1 MVRGRTLT
9 TFNSNTSHQK
19 QKNAQK
25 GQLAITLVV
34 LMLTSLAMPSIH
46 VENTQL
52 ESSSEARFTANGTIS
67 DSDAQTLLSNLNAN
81 NPIDV
86 MGVVDDSNR
95 IHLIWIQNTS
105 TPLLQYALIQI
116 SPTIDTVLISNTQV
130 GGNSSTSLSAPSMV
144 IDSTGR
150 AHIVWEVTNTEI
162 LYTILDPSA
171 DDLDGSAGDIANM
184 TVTSYTIASGS
195 GTRSDPDIAVD
206 SYDAVHIVWVDSYDP
221 QGAFFNSPLVY
232 YCMLFESSNNGFE
245 VLINNTLVTPALGH
259 RGNPAISIGANNTAV
274 IVWEDTRGSMVEYVG
289 LLDSSGSM
297 TTEWTDMCAIFYGG
311 TLTTGENFAG
321 IKPMIESA
329 NITVLETLYTLSGNM
344 FEANSQT
351 NCANAVSIGDDGSNG
366 PRSTALGI
374 NSTDNSGGIRPLTEV
389 VYNGS
394 SLSLP
399 LDNSYN
405 SEMWGPGSTWACLS
419 WRDSSGSMP
428 GNPAT
433 AADHVWNPNATKLVI
448 PVSDEGPF
456 GGSPS
461 LEADD
466 YQSINES
473 HQACLEAGIIPVPVA
488 GTLDYGPST
497 IWHNNTHV
505 RHHMMDLAHCPDT
518 SLIGI
523 QARNCDGT
531 SVQSTDAGGELFY
544 YPTEELADLHG
555 DFENGALTATWNT
568 NGAVGWA
575 VQNNTVI
582 DGLYSAESGNI
593 SNNQHSS
600 IRYQGALNDGTMSF
614 DWSVS
619 SEPNYDYLLFC
630 VDNPTCSPSSFTAA
644 WSGESNGT
652 YSAAVQPG
660 YHTYTWKYYK
670 DGSVSL
676 GNDSAWIDN
685 VQLPISSY
693 TDEMNQMVDSIIN
706 LTTGSGAT
714 NTFLT
719 VLNPYSILSN
729 PRSTWSTG
737 DSAHSIDSETGQ
749 YLEDLGPDV
758 DWYWR
763 EDGSGWDTVGHFVL
777 VNDTRLTK
785 GHTWALNPD
794 VNVDDDGNIHVVWI
808 DGREQFPSK
817 SGPSQL
823 HYMQIDPTRGGV
835 LDGEAYG
842 LNLDETVVVRDT
854 AIQQSNLIWGA
865 NPRVDFDRDDSIH
878 ITWFETGAKWD
889 ADIVEL
895 RWTRI
900 QSPVMNGFEEIPLNR
915 YLTQAYSI
923 VNTRTISSSSDNLMG
938 IYGSEFSASAQPI
951 VKFDWPERTIA
962 WTANDCNNL
971 DSQFNKWDV
980 CLWSEDLFDMSL
992 ELAPGE
998 SGDVTMQPDSYKVV
1012 DLNLQGISVPGGDD
1026 VVTISTESIPDYW
1039 NIDVGFDSAALP
1051 STTLIEG
1058 ETKDVVLRIRS
1069 PSLHLANEDQSFDI
1083 TLIVQSTTD
1092 EYANTFES
1100 IHINLVNNNDWN
1112 DDDQDGITDEND
1124 QCHFGE
1130 SNWDSNTMTDFD
1142 GDGCRDSSEDFDDDN
1157 DGVLD
1162 EFDECPLGVS
1172 NSALNDADSDG
1183 CDDLIEDTDNDG
1195 DGVPNH
1201 VDNCPNGAQ
1210 YWASF
1215 STDYD
1220 GDGCRDPDE
1229 DNNDD
1234 NDPFL
1239 DVVDECPT
1247 GVIGWTDV
1255 TFDHDSDG
1263 CHDLE
1268 EDTDDD
1274 SDGVLDTEDM
1284 CPIGLLDWISD
1295 ESTDYDGD
1303 GCNDMME
1310 DNDLDNDG
1318 VEDLLDL
1325 CVTGES
1331 GWQSGIIT
1339 DWDSD
1344 GCHDLKEDDDD
1355 DGDGYLD
1362 IEDLCPR
1369 SPTSVFSD
1377 NDLDGCDDW
1386 SEDRDLDNDGIET
1399 SEDNCENNPISVGW
1413 VSSLSSDRDQDGCKD
1428 STEDNDDDGDNI
1440 LDSEDACPMSIRVTL
1455 DHDSDGC
1462 MDEFDLDDDNDGILD
1477 NHDHC
1482 IHGAIGWTSSKETDI
1497 DSDGC
1502 LDAVEDKSLPRGIVE
1517 TIQNSPILITIM
1529 ASVMVLILIGGSIQ
1543 ARRRFQ
1549 NSESVE
1555 SRNWDQT
1562 SSLEDSKVG
1571 VWGVKTKPIEV
1582 PNKTTDSI
1590 EEHVQNLVE
1599 SGYSPEVARAI
1610 VASESALRGTSGE

>member
-1 MVRGRTLT
+1 
-9 TFNSNTSHQK
+9 
-19 QKNAQK
+19 
-25 GQLAITLVV
+25 
-34 LMLTSLAMPSIH
+34 
-46 VENTQL
+46 
-52 ESSSEARFTANGTIS
+52 
-67 DSDAQTLLSNLNAN
+67 
-81 NPIDV
+81 
-86 MGVVDDSNR
+86 
-95 IHLIWIQNTS
+95 
-105 TPLLQYALIQI
+105 
-116 SPTIDTVLISNTQV
+116 
-130 GGNSSTSLSAPSMV
+130 
-144 IDSTGR
+144 
-150 AHIVWEVTNTEI
+150 
-162 LYTILDPSA
+162 
-171 DDLDGSAGDIANM
+171 
-184 TVTSYTIASGS
+184 
-195 GTRSDPDIAVD
+195 
-206 SYDAVHIVWVDSYDP
+206 
-221 QGAFFNSPLVY
+221 
-232 YCMLFESSNNGFE
+232 
-245 VLINNTLVTPALGH
+245 
-259 RGNPAISIGANNTAV
+259 
-274 IVWEDTRGSMVEYVG
+274 
-289 LLDSSGSM
+289 
-297 TTEWTDMCAIFYGG
+297 
-311 TLTTGENFAG
+311 
-321 IKPMIESA
+321 
-329 NITVLETLYTLSGNM
+329 
-344 FEANSQT
+344 
-351 NCANAVSIGDDGSNG
+351 
-366 PRSTALGI
+366 
-374 NSTDNSGGIRPLTEV
+374 
-389 VYNGS
+389 
-394 SLSLP
+394 
-399 LDNSYN
+399 
-405 SEMWGPGSTWACLS
+405 
-419 WRDSSGSMP
+419 
-428 GNPAT
+428 
-433 AADHVWNPNATKLVI
+433 
-448 PVSDEGPF
+448 
-456 GGSPS
+456 
-461 LEADD
+461 
-466 YQSINES
+466 
-473 HQACLEAGIIPVPVA
+473 
-488 GTLDYGPST
+488 
-497 IWHNNTHV
+497 
-505 RHHMMDLAHCPDT
+505 
-518 SLIGI
+518 
-523 QARNCDGT
+523 
-531 SVQSTDAGGELFY
+531 
-544 YPTEELADLHG
+544 
-555 DFENGALTATWNT
+555 
-568 NGAVGWA
+568 
-575 VQNNTVI
+575 
-582 DGLYSAESGNI
+582 
-593 SNNQHSS
+593 
-600 IRYQGALNDGTMSF
+600 
-614 DWSVS
+614 
-619 SEPNYDYLLFC
+619 
-630 VDNPTCSPSSFTAA
+630 
-644 WSGESNGT
+644 
-652 YSAAVQPG
+652 
-660 YHTYTWKYYK
+660 
-670 DGSVSL
+670 
-676 GNDSAWIDN
+676 
-685 VQLPISSY
+685 
-693 TDEMNQMVDSIIN
+693 
-706 LTTGSGAT
+706 
-714 NTFLT
+714 
-719 VLNPYSILSN
+719 LNPYSILSN

-737 DSAHSIDSETGQ
+737 DSAHTIDGETGQ

-794 VNVDDDGNIHVVWI
+794 VNVDEDGNIHVVWI
-808 DGREQFPSK
+808 DGRDQFPSK

-971 DSQFNKWDV
+971 DSQLNKWDV
-980 CLWSEDLFDMSL
+980 CLWNEDLFDMSL

-1026 VVTISTESIPDYW
+1026 IVTISTESIPDYW

-1092 EYANTFES
+1092 EYANAFES

-1112 DDDQDGITDEND
+1112 DDDQDGVADEND

-1130 SNWDSNTMTDFD
+1130 SNWDSNILTDYD

-1183 CDDLIEDTDNDG
+1183 CDDLIEDIDNDG

-1201 VDNCPNGAQ
+1201 IDNCPNGAQ
-1210 YWASF
+1210 YWTSF

-1274 SDGVLDTEDM
+1274 SDGILDAEDM
-1284 CPIGLLDWISD
+1284 CQIGLLDWISD

-1303 GCNDMME
+1303 GCNDFME
-1310 DNDLDNDG
+1310 DADLDNDG

-1331 GWQSGIIT
+1331 GWQSGIFT

-1502 LDAVEDKSLPRGIVE
+1502 LDAVEDKSLPRGIIE

-1543 ARRRFQ
+1543 ARRRFR
-1549 NSESVE
+1549 NSEPVK
-1555 SRNWDQT
+1555 SRNWEQT
-1562 SSLEDSKVG
+1562 SSLEDSEVG

-1582 PNKTTDSI
+1582 PNKTTDST
-1590 EEHVQNLVE
+1590 EAHVQNLVE